1 MNHILKNIPTR
12 YFLSFKRLTL
22 LIFLTLISLSTYAQ
36 KPKIDDLTDN
46 QIKEF
51 LQKAKASGMNE
62 SQIEKAALMQ
72 GYSPAD
78 VAKMRD
84 RLNKLTN
91 ENEKKN
97 TNENEIGSR
106 KTNAIQAGKN
116 KVTRDNPSKNKKD
129 KDDETDKDS
138 EKDKDK
144 DKEEED
150 MPKDSLD
157 KEPLKPKVFGMAM
170 FEAGGLSFEPDLRIA
185 TPKNYQLGP
194 DDELNIDIFGNAL
207 DNYNVK
213 VSTEGTIRI
222 LNLSPIYVN
231 GLSIEAASERI
242 VGRLRQ
248 LYQGIN
254 VPGSGISAQ
263 ITLGNIRSIK
273 VAITGEVTKPGTY
286 TVSSLSTI
294 FNALYAAGGP
304 SENGSFRNIRVIR
317 DNKVVKIL
325 DLYDF
330 LLRADQKDNIR
341 LQDQDVIRIAEYETR
356 VEVSGEVKRPM
367 IFEVEKTENL
377 KDVLRFAGGF
387 TDRAYTFTIGLK
399 RNTSR
404 EQKLMNISQD
414 EVATFIPQRGDKYT
428 VGKILERFENRVT
441 IKGSVF
447 REGDFAIESGVTTV
461 RELIKKAEGLRED
474 AFMNRATI
482 SRQKEDNDLI
492 VIAFDLGKLIRG
504 EIADIT
510 LKRED
515 IITVRSLNSLREKR
529 IISIDGE
536 VNNPGKFVYVEGL
549 TIADVIV
556 LADGFTDG
564 ASNAKIE
571 LSRRVKDDTTGLDN
585 DQNVRIEEF
594 EIDKNLIINTEDARV
609 ILQPFDKIYVRKS
622 PRYENQKS
630 VYIEGE
636 INYPGAYTIK
646 DKSQRIT
653 DLIKLAGGLKN
664 GAFPKGA
671 TFNRDTTKI
680 AIDLSLI
687 ILNPSV
693 TENILLLDGDRIF
706 IPRELQTVK
715 LSGELLNPISV
726 AYRPNQSLKDYISQ
740 AGGFTDKA
748 AKNKVFVRYANGF
761 SDQSKTFLFFKTSP
775 KVEQGSE
782 IIVPAVQEDLSKKLS
797 TGEKVAIL
805 GAVSSISLIVINIL
819 NALNK

>member
-1 MNHILKNIPTR
+1 MIRYLKSIPTR
-12 YFLSFKRLTL
+12 YSLSLPRLTL
-22 LIFLTLISLSTYAQ
+22 LIFLSLISLSSFAQ
-36 KPKIDDLTDN
+36 KPKIDDLTDD

-51 LQKAKASGMNE
+51 MQKAQASGMNE

-84 RLNKLTN
+84 RLSKLASDN
-91 ENEKKN
+91 AKKN
-97 TNENEIGSR
+97 TNESENGSR
-106 KTNAIQAGKN
+106 QTTAVQAGDN
-116 KVTRDNPSKNKKD
+116 KVGNKKGKIENNKIENN
-129 KDDETDKDS
+129 KDVIISEDS
-138 EKDKDK
+138 VEIDI
-144 DKEEED
+144 
-150 MPKDSLD
+150 
-157 KEPLKPKVFGMAM
+157 LKPKVFGMSM
-170 FEAGGLSFEPDLRIA
+170 FAAGGLSFEPDLRIA

-207 DNYNVK
+207 DNYKVK
-213 VSTEGTIRI
+213 VNTEGTIRI

-254 VPGSGISAQ
+254 MPGSGVSAQ

-273 VAITGEVTKPGTY
+273 VTITGEVTKPGTY
-286 TVSSLSTI
+286 TVSSLASV

-367 IFEVEKTENL
+367 IFEVEKSENL
-377 KDVLRFAGGF
+377 KDLLRFAGGF
-387 TDRAYTFTIGLK
+387 TDKAYTYTIGLK
-399 RNTSR
+399 RNTAR
-404 EQKLMNISQD
+404 ELRLINISQD
-414 EVATFIPQRGDKYT
+414 EVATFMPQRGDKYT

-447 REGDFAIESGVTTV
+447 RDGDFAIEQGMTTV
-461 RELIKKAEGLRED
+461 KELIKRAEGLKED

-482 SRQKEDNDLI
+482 SRQKEDNDI
-492 VIAFDLGKLIRG
+492 TVIAFDLGKLMRG
-504 EIADIT
+504 EIADIA

-515 IITVRSLNSLREKR
+515 VIMIRNIKSLREKR
-529 IISIDGE
+529 IISIEGE
-536 VNNPGKFVYVEGL
+536 VNKAGKFDFVEGL
-549 TIADVIV
+549 TVADIIV
-556 LADGFTDG
+556 LANGFTDG

-571 LSRRVKDDTTGLDN
+571 LSRRVKYDTLGLDN
-585 DQNVRIEEF
+585 EQNVRIESF
-594 EIDKNLIINTEDARV
+594 EIDKDLKIRTEDAKV
-609 ILQPFDKIYVRKS
+609 VLQPFDKIYVHKS

-636 INYPGAYTIK
+636 VKYPGTYTIK
-646 DKSQRIT
+646 DKNQRIT
-653 DLIKLAGGLKN
+653 DLIELVGGLKD

-671 TFNRDTTKI
+671 TFSRDSTKI
-680 AIDLSLI
+680 ALDLSI
-687 ILNPSV
+687 ILKVPTV

-706 IPRELQTVK
+706 VPRELQTVK

-726 AYRPNQSLKDYISQ
+726 AYRPNQGLRAYIAQ
-740 AGGFTDKA
+740 AGGLTEKA
-748 AKNKVFVRYANGF
+748 SKRRIFVRYANGF
-761 SDQSKTFLFFKTSP
+761 SDQTRTFLFFTTYP

-782 IIVPAVQEDLSKKLS
+782 IIVPALREDNANKLS
-797 TGEKVAIL
+797 TGERIAIV
-805 GAVSSISLIVINIL
+805 GAVSSLSLVIINIL
-819 NALNK
+819 NALKNK

>member
-1 MNHILKNIPTR
+1 MTRFLKSIPTK
-12 YFLSFKRLTL
+12 YFLSFSRLTL
-22 LIFLTLISLSTYAQ
+22 LIFLSLISLSSFAQ
-36 KPKIDDLTDN
+36 KPKVDDLTDE

-51 LQKAKASGMNE
+51 LQKAQASGMNE

-91 ENEKKN
+91 DKANKN
-97 TNENEIGSR
+97 TNETENGSR
-106 KTNAIQAGKN
+106 RTTPVQAGNTKKKDEVDKDEN
-116 KVTRDNPSKNKKD
+116 YKD
-129 KDDETDKDS
+129 KDGMIKDS
-138 EKDKDK
+138 VA
-144 DKEEED
+144 ED
-150 MPKDSLD
+150 VK
-157 KEPLKPKVFGMAM
+157 KPKVFGMSM
-170 FEAGGLSFEPDLRIA
+170 FAAGGLSFEPDLRIA

-207 DNYNVK
+207 DNYKVK

-254 VPGSGISAQ
+254 VPGSGVSAQ

-273 VAITGEVTKPGTY
+273 VTITGEVTKPGTY

-317 DNKVVKIL
+317 DNRVVKIL

-356 VEVSGEVKRPM
+356 VEVAGEVKRPM
-367 IFEVEKTENL
+367 IFEVEKTETL

-387 TDRAYTFTIGLK
+387 TDRAYTYTIGLK
-399 RNTSR
+399 RNTAR
-404 EQKLMNISQD
+404 EQKLINISQD
-414 EVATFIPQRGDKYT
+414 EVGTFMPQRGDRYK
-428 VGKILERFENRVT
+428 VGKILERFENRVS

-447 REGDFAIESGVTTV
+447 REGDFAIESGVNTV
-461 RELIKKAEGLRED
+461 KELIKKAEGLKED

-482 SRQKEDNDLI
+482 SRQKEDNDVT
-492 VIAFDLGKLIRG
+492 VIAFDLGKLMRG
-504 EIADIT
+504 EIADIP

-515 IITVRSLNSLREKR
+515 VITIRNIKSLREKR
-529 IISIDGE
+529 VITIDGE
-536 VNNPGKFVYVEGL
+536 VNKFGKFDYVEGL
-549 TIADVIV
+549 TIADVVV
-556 LADGFTDG
+556 LANGFTDG

-571 LSRRVKDDTTGLDN
+571 LSRRVKDDTTGLETN
-585 DQNVRIEEF
+585 QNVRIETF
-594 EIDKNLIINTEDARV
+594 DIDKDLKIKTEDARV
-609 ILQPFDKIYVRKS
+609 TLQPFDRIYVRKS
-622 PRYENQKS
+622 PRYEEQKS

-636 INYPGAYTIK
+636 VRYPGAYTIK
-646 DKSQRIT
+646 DKTQKIT
-653 DLIKLAGGLKN
+653 DLIAQAGGLKE

-671 TFNRDTTKI
+671 TFERDSTKI
-680 AIDLSLI
+680 AIDLSI
-687 ILNPSV
+687 ILQVPAV
-693 TENILLLDGDRIF
+693 TENILLLDGDRLF

-715 LSGELLNPISV
+715 LSGEVLNPISV
-726 AYRPNQSLKDYISQ
+726 AYRPNQGLKDYIAQ
-740 AGGFTDKA
+740 AGGLTEKA
-748 AKNKVFVRYANGF
+748 AKKRIFVRYANGF
-761 SDQSKTFLFFKTSP
+761 SDQIRAFLFFRSYP

-782 IIVPAVQEDLSKKLS
+782 IIVPAVRDDLSSKLS
-797 TGEKVAIL
+797 TGERIAIL
-805 GAVSSISLIVINIL
+805 GGLSSLSLVIISIV
-819 NALNK
+819 NALK

>member
-1 MNHILKNIPTR
+1 MTRFLKSIPTK
-12 YFLSFKRLTL
+12 YFHSFSRLTL
-22 LIFLTLISLSTYAQ
+22 LILLSLISLSTFAQ
-36 KPKIDDLTDN
+36 KPKIDDLTDD

-51 LQKAKASGMNE
+51 LQKAQASGMNE

-84 RLNKLTN
+84 RLNKVMSNDAKKTDN
-91 ENEKKN
+91 EG
-97 TNENEIGSR
+97 ENGSR
-106 KTNAIQAGKN
+106 RTTPIQAGN
-116 KVTRDNPSKNKKD
+116 KIGNNKTNNNKAINSEDNSKM
-129 KDDETDKDS
+129 TKDS
-138 EKDKDK
+138 VVSEV
-144 DKEEED
+144 
-150 MPKDSLD
+150 
-157 KEPLKPKVFGMAM
+157 LKPKVFGMSM
-170 FEAGGLSFEPDLRIA
+170 FAAGGLSFEPDLRIA

-207 DNYNVK
+207 DNYKVK

-254 VPGSGISAQ
+254 MPGSGVSAQ

-273 VAITGEVTKPGTY
+273 VTITGEVTKPGTY

-317 DNKVVKIL
+317 DGRVAKIL

-330 LLRADQKDNIR
+330 LLRADQKDNVR

-367 IFEVEKTENL
+367 IFEVEKTETL

-387 TDRAYTFTIGLK
+387 TDRAYTYTIGLK
-399 RNTSR
+399 RNTAR
-404 EQKLMNISQD
+404 EQKLINISQD
-414 EVATFIPQRGDKYT
+414 EVGTFTPQRGDRYN

-447 REGDFAIESGVTTV
+447 RDGDFAIESGVGTV
-461 RELIKKAEGLRED
+461 KELIKKAEGLKED

-482 SRQKEDNDLI
+482 SRQKEDNDLV
-492 VIAFDLGKLIRG
+492 VIAFDLGKLMRG
-504 EIADIT
+504 EIADIP

-515 IITVRSLNSLREKR
+515 IITIRNIKSLREKR
-529 IISIDGE
+529 IITIDGE
-536 VNNPGKFVYVEGL
+536 VNKIGKFDFVEGL
-549 TIADVIV
+549 TIADVVV
-556 LADGFTDG
+556 LANGFTDA

-571 LSRRVKDDTTGLDN
+571 LSRRIKEDTTDLGT
-585 DQNVRIEEF
+585 DQNVRIEAF
-594 EIDKNLIINTEDARV
+594 EIDKDLKIRTEDARV
-609 ILQPFDKIYVRKS
+609 FLRPFDKIYVRKS
-622 PRYENQKS
+622 PRYEEQKS
-630 VYIEGE
+630 VFIEGE
-636 INYPGAYTIK
+636 VKYPGSYTIK

-653 DLIKLAGGLKN
+653 DLINLAGGLKD

-671 TFNRDTTKI
+671 TFSRDSTKI
-680 AIDLSLI
+680 AIDLSV
-687 ILNPSV
+687 ILQVPAV
-693 TENILLLDGDRIF
+693 TENILLLDGDRLF
-706 IPRELQTVK
+706 VPRELQTVK

-726 AYRPNQSLKDYISQ
+726 AYRPNQSVKDYISQ
-740 AGGFTDKA
+740 AGGFTEKA
-748 AKNKVFVRYANGF
+748 LKRSVYVKYANGF
-761 SDQSKTFLFFKTSP
+761 SDKTKTFLFFTSYP

-782 IIVPAVQEDLSKKLS
+782 IIVPAERDDLSSKLS
-797 TGEKVAIL
+797 TGERIAIL
-805 GAVSSISLIVINIL
+805 GGLSSLSLVIISIV
-819 NALNK
+819 NALKK

>member
-1 MNHILKNIPTR
+1 MTRILKSIPTR
-12 YFLSFKRLTL
+12 YFLSFSRLTL
-22 LIFLTLISLSTYAQ
+22 LIFLSLVSLSTFAQ
-36 KPKIDDLTDN
+36 KPKIDDLTDD

-51 LQKAKASGMNE
+51 LQKAQASGMNE

-84 RLNKLTN
+84 RLNKITN
-91 ENEKKN
+91 DKSNKNINEAEN
-97 TNENEIGSR
+97 GSR
-106 KTNAIQAGKN
+106 RTTPIQAG
-116 KVTRDNPSKNKKD
+116 NPKK
-129 KDDETDKDS
+129 KEETDKDGIS
-138 EKDKDK
+138 
-144 DKEEED
+144 
-150 MPKDSLD
+150 KDSVVID
-157 KEPLKPKVFGMAM
+157 IVKPKVFGMSM
-170 FEAGGLSFEPDLRIA
+170 FAAGGLSFEPDLRIA

-207 DNYNVK
+207 DNYKVK

-254 VPGSGISAQ
+254 VPGSGVSAQ

-273 VAITGEVTKPGTY
+273 VTITGEVTKPGTY

-356 VEVSGEVKRPM
+356 VEVTGEVKRPM
-367 IFEVEKTENL
+367 IFEVEKTETL

-387 TDRAYTFTIGLK
+387 TDRAYTYTIGLK
-399 RNTSR
+399 RNTAR
-404 EQKLMNISQD
+404 ELKLINISQE
-414 EVATFIPQRGDKYT
+414 EVGTFIPQRGDKYT
-428 VGKILERFENRVT
+428 VGKILERFENRVS

-447 REGDFAIESGVTTV
+447 REGDFAIESGVNTV
-461 RELIKKAEGLRED
+461 KELIKKAEGIKED

-482 SRQKEDNDLI
+482 SRQKEDNDVTI
-492 VIAFDLGKLIRG
+492 IAFDLGKLMRG
-504 EIADIT
+504 EIADIP

-515 IITVRSLNSLREKR
+515 VITIRSIKSLRQKR
-529 IISIDGE
+529 VISIDGE
-536 VNNPGKFVYVEGL
+536 VNKAGKFDFVEGL
-549 TIADVIV
+549 TIADIIV
-556 LADGFTDG
+556 LANGFTDA

-571 LSRRVKDDTTGLDN
+571 LSRRVKDDTTGLDTN
-585 DQNVRIEEF
+585 QNVRIESF
-594 EIDKNLIINTEDARV
+594 EVDKDLKIRTEDARV
-609 ILQPFDKIYVRKS
+609 TLQPFDRIYVRKS

-636 INYPGAYTIK
+636 VKYPGAYTIK

-653 DLIKLAGGLKN
+653 DLINLAGGLKE

-671 TFNRDTTKI
+671 TFNRDSTKI
-680 AIDLSLI
+680 AIDLSIVLQV
-687 ILNPSV
+687 PAV
-693 TENILLLDGDRIF
+693 TENILLLDGDRLF
-706 IPRELQTVK
+706 VPRELQTVK
-715 LSGELLNPISV
+715 LSGEVLNPISV
-726 AYRPNQSLKDYISQ
+726 AYRPNQGLKDYIAQ
-740 AGGFTDKA
+740 AGGLTEKA
-748 AKNKVFVRYANGF
+748 AKRRIFVRYANGF
-761 SDQSKTFLFFKTSP
+761 SDQTRTFLFFKSYP

-782 IIVPAVQEDLSKKLS
+782 IIVPAIRDDNANKLS
-797 TGEKVAIL
+797 TGERIAIV
-805 GAVSSISLIVINIL
+805 GAVSSLSLVIINIL

>member
-1 MNHILKNIPTR
+1 MTRFLKSIPTK
-12 YFLSFKRLTL
+12 YFLSFSRLTL
-22 LIFLTLISLSTYAQ
+22 LIFLSLISLSSFAQ
-36 KPKIDDLTDN
+36 KPKVDDLTDE

-51 LQKAKASGMNE
+51 LQKAQASGMNE

-91 ENEKKN
+91 DKANKN
-97 TNENEIGSR
+97 TNETENGSR
-106 KTNAIQAGKN
+106 RTTPVQAGNTKKKDEVDKDEN
-116 KVTRDNPSKNKKD
+116 YKD
-129 KDDETDKDS
+129 KDGMIKDS
-138 EKDKDK
+138 VA
-144 DKEEED
+144 ED
-150 MPKDSLD
+150 VK
-157 KEPLKPKVFGMAM
+157 KPKVFGMSM
-170 FEAGGLSFEPDLRIA
+170 FAAGGLSFEPDLRIA

-207 DNYNVK
+207 DNYKVK

-254 VPGSGISAQ
+254 VPGSGVSAQ

-273 VAITGEVTKPGTY
+273 VTITGEVTKPGTY

-317 DNKVVKIL
+317 DNRVVKIL

-356 VEVSGEVKRPM
+356 VEVAGEVKRPM
-367 IFEVEKTENL
+367 IFEVEKTETL

-387 TDRAYTFTIGLK
+387 TDRAYTYTIGLK
-399 RNTSR
+399 RNTAR
-404 EQKLMNISQD
+404 EQKLINISQD
-414 EVATFIPQRGDKYT
+414 EVGTFMPQRGDRYK
-428 VGKILERFENRVT
+428 VGKILERFENRVS

-447 REGDFAIESGVTTV
+447 REGDFAIESGVNTV
-461 RELIKKAEGLRED
+461 KELIKKAEGLKED
-474 AFMNRATI
+474 AFMNRAII
-482 SRQKEDNDLI
+482 SRQKEDNDVT
-492 VIAFDLGKLIRG
+492 VIAFDLGKLMRG
-504 EIADIT
+504 EIADIP

-515 IITVRSLNSLREKR
+515 VITIRNIKSLREKR
-529 IISIDGE
+529 VITIDGE
-536 VNNPGKFVYVEGL
+536 VNKFGKFDYVEGL
-549 TIADVIV
+549 TIADVVV
-556 LADGFTDG
+556 LANGFTDG

-571 LSRRVKDDTTGLDN
+571 LSRRVKDDTTGLETN
-585 DQNVRIEEF
+585 QNVRIETF
-594 EIDKNLIINTEDARV
+594 DIDKDLKIKTEDARV
-609 ILQPFDKIYVRKS
+609 TLQPFDRIYVRKS
-622 PRYENQKS
+622 PRYEEQKS

-636 INYPGAYTIK
+636 VRYPGAYTIK
-646 DKSQRIT
+646 DKTQKIT
-653 DLIKLAGGLKN
+653 DLIAQAGGLKE

-671 TFNRDTTKI
+671 TFERDSTKI
-680 AIDLSLI
+680 AIDLSI
-687 ILNPSV
+687 ILQVPAV
-693 TENILLLDGDRIF
+693 TENILLLDGDRLF

-715 LSGELLNPISV
+715 LSGEVLNPISV
-726 AYRPNQSLKDYISQ
+726 AYRPNQGLKDYIAQ
-740 AGGFTDKA
+740 AGGLTEKA
-748 AKNKVFVRYANGF
+748 AKKRIFVRYANGF
-761 SDQSKTFLFFKTSP
+761 SDQIRAFLFFRSYP

-782 IIVPAVQEDLSKKLS
+782 IIVPAVRDDLSSKLS
-797 TGEKVAIL
+797 TGERIAIL
-805 GAVSSISLIVINIL
+805 GGLSSLSLVIISIV
-819 NALNK
+819 NALK

>member
-1 MNHILKNIPTR
+1 MTRFLKSIPTK
-12 YFLSFKRLTL
+12 YFLSFSRLTL
-22 LIFLTLISLSTYAQ
+22 LIFLSLISLSTFAQ
-36 KPKIDDLTDN
+36 KPKIDDLTDD

-51 LQKAKASGMNE
+51 LQKAQASGMNE

-78 VAKMRD
+78 VAKMRE
-84 RLNKLTN
+84 RLNKVMNNDAKKIDN
-91 ENEKKN
+91 ES
-97 TNENEIGSR
+97 ENGSR
-106 KTNAIQAGKN
+106 RTTPIQAGN
-116 KVTRDNPSKNKKD
+116 KIGNSKSKTNGSNSKEVKPDDNS
-129 KDDETDKDS
+129 EMSKDS
-138 EKDKDK
+138 VVAEV
-144 DKEEED
+144 
-150 MPKDSLD
+150 
-157 KEPLKPKVFGMAM
+157 LKPKVFGMSM
-170 FEAGGLSFEPDLRIA
+170 FAAGGLSFEPDLRIA

-207 DNYNVK
+207 DNYKVK

-254 VPGSGISAQ
+254 MPGSGVSAQ

-273 VAITGEVTKPGTY
+273 VTITGEVTKPGTY

-317 DNKVVKIL
+317 DNRVVKIL

-330 LLRADQKDNIR
+330 LLRADQKDNVR

-367 IFEVEKTENL
+367 IFEVEKTETL

-387 TDRAYTFTIGLK
+387 TDRAYTYTIGLK
-399 RNTSR
+399 RNTAR
-404 EQKLMNISQD
+404 EQKLINISQD
-414 EVATFIPQRGDKYT
+414 EVGTFLPQRGDKYN

-447 REGDFAIESGVTTV
+447 RDGDFAIESGVGTV
-461 RELIKKAEGLRED
+461 KELIKKAEGLKED

-482 SRQKEDNDLI
+482 NRQKEDNDVT
-492 VIAFDLGKLIRG
+492 VIAFDLGKLMRG
-504 EIADIT
+504 EIADIP

-515 IITVRSLNSLREKR
+515 VITIRNIKSLREKR
-529 IISIDGE
+529 IITIEGE
-536 VNNPGKFVYVEGL
+536 VNKIGKFDYVEGL

-556 LADGFTDG
+556 LANGFTDA
-564 ASNAKIE
+564 ASNSKIE
-571 LSRRVKDDTTGLDN
+571 LSRRVKEDTTGLGS
-585 DQNVRIEEF
+585 DQNVRIEAF
-594 EIDKNLIINTEDARV
+594 EIDNDLKIRTEDARV
-609 ILQPFDKIYVRKS
+609 FLRPFDKIYVRKS
-622 PRYENQKS
+622 PRYEEQKS
-630 VYIEGE
+630 VFIEGE
-636 INYPGAYTIK
+636 VKYPGAYTIK

-653 DLIKLAGGLKN
+653 DLINLAGGLKD

-671 TFNRDTTKI
+671 TFSRDTTKI
-680 AIDLSLI
+680 AIDLSV
-687 ILNPSV
+687 ILQVPAV
-693 TENILLLDGDRIF
+693 TENILLLDGDRLF
-706 IPRELQTVK
+706 VPRELQTVK

-726 AYRPNQSLKDYISQ
+726 AYRPNQSVKDYIAQ
-740 AGGFTDKA
+740 AGGFTEKA
-748 AKNKVFVRYANGF
+748 LKRRVYVRYANGF
-761 SDQSKTFLFFKTSP
+761 SDKTKTFLFFTSYP

-782 IIVPAVQEDLSKKLS
+782 IIVPAERNDLSSKLS
-797 TGEKVAIL
+797 TGERIAIL
-805 GAVSSISLIVINIL
+805 GGLSSLSLVIISIV
-819 NALNK
+819 NALKKP

>member
-1 MNHILKNIPTR
+1 MIRYLKIIPTR
-12 YFLSFKRLTL
+12 YFLSLPRLTL
-22 LIFLTLISLSTYAQ
+22 LILLSLISLTSFAQ
-36 KPKIDDLTDN
+36 KPKIDDLTDD

-51 LQKAKASGMNE
+51 MQKAQASGMNE

-84 RLNKLTN
+84 RLSKLASDN
-91 ENEKKN
+91 AKKN
-97 TNENEIGSR
+97 TNESENGSR
-106 KTNAIQAGKN
+106 QTTAVQAGNGKSENKSNNVKIGNNSKVKN
-116 KVTRDNPSKNKKD
+116 NK
-129 KDDETDKDS
+129 EVLISEDS
-138 EKDKDK
+138 VEIDIV
-144 DKEEED
+144 
-150 MPKDSLD
+150 
-157 KEPLKPKVFGMAM
+157 KPQVFGMSM
-170 FEAGGLSFEPDLRIA
+170 FAAGGLSFEPDLRIA

-207 DNYNVK
+207 DNYKVK
-213 VSTEGTIRI
+213 VNTEGTIRI

-254 VPGSGISAQ
+254 MPGSGVSAQ

-273 VAITGEVTKPGTY
+273 VTITGEVTKPGSY
-286 TVSSLSTI
+286 TISSLATV

-317 DNKVVKIL
+317 DNKIVKIL

-377 KDVLRFAGGF
+377 KDLLRFAGGF
-387 TDRAYTFTIGLK
+387 TDKAYTYTIGLK
-399 RNTSR
+399 RNTAR
-404 EQKLMNISQD
+404 ELRLINISQD
-414 EVATFIPQRGDKYT
+414 EVATFMPQRGDKYT

-447 REGDFAIESGVTTV
+447 REGDFAIENGMSTV
-461 RELIKKAEGLRED
+461 KELIKKAEGLKED
-474 AFMNRATI
+474 AFTNRATI
-482 SRQKEDNDLI
+482 SRQKEDNDVM
-492 VIAFDLGKLIRG
+492 VIAFDLGKLMRG
-504 EIADIT
+504 EIADIP

-515 IITVRSLNSLREKR
+515 VIMIRNIKSLREKR
-529 IISIDGE
+529 VISIEGE
-536 VNNPGKFVYVEGL
+536 VNKAGKFDFVEGL

-556 LADGFTDG
+556 LANGFTDG

-571 LSRRVKDDTTGLDN
+571 LSRRVKDDTLGLGHE
-585 DQNVRIEEF
+585 QNVRIESF
-594 EIDKNLIINTEDARV
+594 EIDKNLKIRTEDARV
-609 ILQPFDKIYVRKS
+609 VLQPFDKIYVHKS

-630 VYIEGE
+630 VYIGGE
-636 INYPGAYTIK
+636 VRYPGAYTIK
-646 DKSQRIT
+646 DRTQRIT
-653 DLIKLAGGLKN
+653 DLVELAGGLKD

-671 TFNRDTTKI
+671 TFSRDSTKI
-680 AIDLSLI
+680 ALDLST
-687 ILNPSV
+687 ILKVPSV
-693 TENILLLDGDRIF
+693 TENILLLDGDHLF
-706 IPRELQTVK
+706 VPRELQTVK
-715 LSGELLNPISV
+715 LSGELLNPTSV
-726 AYRPNQSLKDYISQ
+726 AYRPNQGLRAYIAQ
-740 AGGFTDKA
+740 AGGLTDKA
-748 AKNKVFVRYANGF
+748 SKRRIFVRYANGF
-761 SDQSKTFLFFKTSP
+761 SDQTRKFWFFTFYP

-782 IIVPAVQEDLSKKLS
+782 IIVPAIREDNANKLS
-797 TGEKVAIL
+797 TGERIAIV
-805 GAVSSISLIVINIL
+805 GAVSSLSLVIINIL
-819 NALNK
+819 NALKNK

>member
-1 MNHILKNIPTR
+1 MTRILKSIPTR
-12 YFLSFKRLTL
+12 YFLSFSRLTL
-22 LIFLTLISLSTYAQ
+22 FILLSLISLSTFAQ
-36 KPKIDDLTDN
+36 KPKIDDLTDD

-51 LQKAKASGMNE
+51 LQKAQASGMNE
-62 SQIEKAALMQ
+62 AQIEKAAIMQ

-91 ENEKKN
+91 DNAKKN
-97 TNENEIGSR
+97 TNDSENGSR
-106 KTNAIQAGKN
+106 KTTPVQAGNDKVGKN
-116 KVTRDNPSKNKKD
+116 NKEDNKD
-129 KDDETDKDS
+129 V
-138 EKDKDK
+138 
-144 DKEEED
+144 
-150 MPKDSLD
+150 MPKDSVAED
-157 KEPLKPKVFGMAM
+157 IKKPKVFGMSM
-170 FEAGGLSFEPDLRIA
+170 FAAGGLSFEPDLRIA

-207 DNYNVK
+207 DNYKVK

-254 VPGSGISAQ
+254 MPGSGVSAQ

-273 VAITGEVTKPGTY
+273 VTITGEVTKPGTY
-286 TVSSLSTI
+286 TVSSLSTV

-304 SENGSFRNIRVIR
+304 SESGSFRNIRVIR
-317 DNKVVKIL
+317 DNRVVKIL

-330 LLRADQKDNIR
+330 LLRADQKDNVR

-387 TDRAYTFTIGLK
+387 TDRAYTYTIGLK
-399 RNTSR
+399 RNTAR
-404 EQKLMNISQD
+404 ELKLINISQD
-414 EVATFIPQRGDKYT
+414 EVATFTPQRGDKYT

-441 IKGSVF
+441 IKGSIF
-447 REGDFAIESGVTTV
+447 RDGDFAIEQGMSTV
-461 RELIKKAEGLRED
+461 KELIKKAEGLKED

-482 SRQKEDNDLI
+482 SRQKEDNDVT
-492 VIAFDLGKLIRG
+492 VIAFDLGKLMRG
-504 EIADIT
+504 EIADIP

-515 IITVRSLNSLREKR
+515 VITIRSIKSLREKR
-529 IISIDGE
+529 IITIEGE
-536 VNNPGKFVYVEGL
+536 VNKVGKFDYVEGL
-549 TIADVIV
+549 TIADVVV
-556 LADGFTDG
+556 LANGFTGG

-571 LSRRVKDDTTGLDN
+571 LSRRVKDDTTGLTPE
-585 DQNVRIEEF
+585 QNVRIETF
-594 EIDKNLIINTEDARV
+594 EIDKDLKIRTEDARV
-609 ILQPFDKIYVRKS
+609 TLQPFDKIYVRRS

-636 INYPGAYTIK
+636 VKYPGAYTIK
-646 DKSQRIT
+646 DKSQKIT
-653 DLIKLAGGLKN
+653 DLIEMAGGLKE

-671 TFNRDTTKI
+671 TFSRDSTNI
-680 AIDLSLI
+680 AIDLSI
-687 ILNPSV
+687 ILQVSAV
-693 TENILLLDGDRIF
+693 TENILLLDGDRLF
-706 IPRELQTVK
+706 VPRELQTVK

-726 AYRPNQSLKDYISQ
+726 AYRPNQKLKDYIAQ
-740 AGGFTDKA
+740 AGGLTEKA
-748 AKNKVFVRYANGF
+748 AKRRVFVRYANGF
-761 SDQSKTFLFFKTSP
+761 SDQTRTFLFFKTYP

-782 IIVPAVQEDLSKKLS
+782 IIVPAMREDLSSKLS
-797 TGEKVAIL
+797 TGEKVAVL
-805 GAVSSISLIVINIL
+805 GALSSLSLVIISIV
-819 NALNK
+819 NAIK

>member
-1 MNHILKNIPTR
+1 MFKLTHFQISKFLIMIRFLKSTPTR
-12 YFLSFKRLTL
+12 YFLSISRLTILIL
-22 LIFLTLISLSTYAQ
+22 LSFISLSTFAQ
-36 KPKIDDLTDN
+36 KPKIDDLTDD

-51 LQKAKASGMNE
+51 LQKAQASGMNE

-84 RLNKLTN
+84 RLNKITN
-91 ENEKKN
+91 DKSNKSVNEAEN
-97 TNENEIGSR
+97 GSR
-106 KTNAIQAGKN
+106 RTTPVQAGNGK
-116 KVTRDNPSKNKKD
+116 KKD
-129 KDDETDKDS
+129 LSEKEVNYQDQNITSKDS
-138 EKDKDK
+138 VVAEV
-144 DKEEED
+144 
-150 MPKDSLD
+150 
-157 KEPLKPKVFGMAM
+157 LKPKVFGMSM
-170 FEAGGLSFEPDLRIA
+170 FAAGGLSFEPDLRIA

-207 DNYNVK
+207 DNYKVK

-231 GLSIEAASERI
+231 GLSIEAASDRI

-254 VPGSGISAQ
+254 MPGSGVSAQ

-273 VAITGEVTKPGTY
+273 VTITGEVTKPGTY

-317 DNKVVKIL
+317 DNRVVKIL

-356 VEVSGEVKRPM
+356 VEISGEVKRPM
-367 IFEVEKTENL
+367 IFEVEKTETL
-377 KDVLRFAGGF
+377 KDILRFAGGF
-387 TDRAYTFTIGLK
+387 TDKAYTYTIGLK
-399 RNTSR
+399 RNTAR
-404 EQKLMNISQD
+404 ELKLINISQD
-414 EVATFIPQRGDKYT
+414 EVGTFTPQRGDRYT
-428 VGKILERFENRVT
+428 IGKILERFENRVT

-447 REGDFAIESGVTTV
+447 RDGDFAIESGVGTV
-461 RELIKKAEGLRED
+461 KELIKKAEGLKED

-482 SRQKEDNDLI
+482 SRQKEDNDVV
-492 VIAFDLGKLIRG
+492 VIAFDLGKLMRG
-504 EIADIT
+504 EIADIP

-515 IITVRSLNSLREKR
+515 VITIRNIKSLREKR
-529 IISIDGE
+529 IITVEGE
-536 VNNPGKFVYVEGL
+536 VNKVGKFDYVEGL
-549 TIADVIV
+549 TIADLVV
-556 LADGFTDG
+556 LANGFTDA
-564 ASNAKIE
+564 ASNSKIE
-571 LSRRVKDDTTGLDN
+571 LSRRVKQDTTDLGS
-585 DQNVRIEEF
+585 DQNVRIEAF
-594 EIDKNLIINTEDARV
+594 EIDKDLKIRIEDARV
-609 ILQPFDKIYVRKS
+609 FLRPFDRIYVRKS

-636 INYPGAYTIK
+636 VRYPGAYTIK

-653 DLIKLAGGLKN
+653 DLINLAGGLKD

-671 TFNRDTTKI
+671 SFSRDSTKI
-680 AIDLSLI
+680 AIDLSI
-687 ILNPSV
+687 ILQVPAV
-693 TENILLLDGDRIF
+693 TENILLLDGDRLF

-715 LSGELLNPISV
+715 LSGELLNPTSV
-726 AYRPNQSLKDYISQ
+726 AYRPNQSVRDYVSQ
-740 AGGFTDKA
+740 AGGFTVKA
-748 AKNKVFVRYANGF
+748 LRRKVYVKYANGF
-761 SDQSKTFLFFKTSP
+761 SDKTKTFLFFTFYP

-782 IIVPAVQEDLSKKLS
+782 IIVPAERDDLSSKLS
-797 TGEKVAIL
+797 TAERIAIIGGL
-805 GAVSSISLIVINIL
+805 SSLSLVIISIV
-819 NALNK
+819 NALK

>member
-1 MNHILKNIPTR
+1 MTRFLKSIPTR
-12 YFLSFKRLTL
+12 YFLSLSRLTL
-22 LIFLTLISLSTYAQ
+22 LIFLSLISLSTFAQ
-36 KPKIDDLTDN
+36 KPKVDDLTDD

-51 LQKAKASGMNE
+51 LQKAQASGMNE
-62 SQIEKAALMQ
+62 AQIEKAALMQ

-84 RLNKLTN
+84 RLSKLTN
-91 ENEKKN
+91 SNAKKN
-97 TNENEIGSR
+97 TNESENGSR
-106 KTNAIQAGKN
+106 KTNAVQAGNGKLDKKYPDKN
-116 KVTRDNPSKNKKD
+116 KDDNEKDRDGMS
-129 KDDETDKDS
+129 KDS
-138 EKDKDK
+138 VD
-144 DKEEED
+144 EE
-150 MPKDSLD
+150 MA
-157 KEPLKPKVFGMAM
+157 KPKVFGMSM
-170 FEAGGLSFEPDLRIA
+170 FAAGGLSFEPDLRIA

-207 DNYNVK
+207 DNYKVK
-213 VSTEGTIRI
+213 VSTEGTVRI

-254 VPGSGISAQ
+254 VPGSGVSAQ

-273 VAITGEVTKPGTY
+273 VTITGEVTKPGTY

-387 TDRAYTFTIGLK
+387 TDRAYTYTIGLK
-399 RNTSR
+399 RNTAR

-414 EVATFIPQRGDKYT
+414 EVATFTPQRGDKYT
-428 VGKILERFENRVT
+428 IGKILERFENRVT

-447 REGDFAIESGVTTV
+447 REGDFAIESGVNTV
-461 RELIKKAEGLRED
+461 KELIKKAEGLKED

-482 SRQKEDNDLI
+482 SRQKEDNDVTI
-492 VIAFDLGKLIRG
+492 IAFDLGKLMRG
-504 EIADIT
+504 EIADIP

-515 IITVRSLNSLREKR
+515 IITIRNLKSLREKR
-529 IISIDGE
+529 IVMIEGE
-536 VNNPGKFVYVEGL
+536 VNKAGKFDYVEGL

-556 LADGFTDG
+556 LANGFTDG

-571 LSRRVKDDTTGLDN
+571 LSRRVKDDTTGLDKE
-585 DQNVRIEEF
+585 QNVRIDEF
-594 EIDKNLIINTEDARV
+594 MIDKNLKITPEDARV
-609 ILQPFDKIYVRKS
+609 TLQPFDRIYVYKS

-636 INYPGAYTIK
+636 VNYPGAYTIK
-646 DKSQRIT
+646 DKMQKVT

-664 GAFPKGA
+664 DAFPKGA
-671 TFNRDTTKI
+671 TFSRDSTKI
-680 AIDLSLI
+680 AIDLSV
-687 ILNPSV
+687 ILKVPEV
-693 TENILLLDGDRIF
+693 TENILLLDGDRLF
-706 IPRELQTVK
+706 VPRELQTVK

-726 AYRPNQSLKDYISQ
+726 AYRPNQSLRDYVAQ

-748 AKNKVFVRYANGF
+748 AKRKVFVRYANGF
-761 SDQSKTFLFFKTSP
+761 SDQTKTFLFFTSYP

-782 IIVPAVQEDLSKKLS
+782 IIVPAVREDLSSKLS
-797 TGEKVAIL
+797 TGEKIAIL
-805 GAVSSISLIVINIL
+805 GAVSSLSLIIINIL

>member
-1 MNHILKNIPTR
+1 MIRYLKSIPTR
-12 YFLSFKRLTL
+12 YSLSLPRLTILLFLS
-22 LIFLTLISLSTYAQ
+22 LISLSSFAQ
-36 KPKIDDLTDN
+36 KPKIDDLTDD

-51 LQKAKASGMNE
+51 MQKAQASGMNE

-84 RLNKLTN
+84 RLSKLASDN
-91 ENEKKN
+91 AKKN
-97 TNENEIGSR
+97 TNESENGSR
-106 KTNAIQAGKN
+106 QTTAVQAGDN
-116 KVTRDNPSKNKKD
+116 KVGNKKGKIENN
-129 KDDETDKDS
+129 KDVIISEDS
-138 EKDKDK
+138 VEIDI
-144 DKEEED
+144 
-150 MPKDSLD
+150 
-157 KEPLKPKVFGMAM
+157 LKPKVFGMSM
-170 FEAGGLSFEPDLRIA
+170 FAAGGLSFEPDLRIA

-207 DNYNVK
+207 DNYKVK
-213 VSTEGTIRI
+213 VNTEGTIRI

-254 VPGSGISAQ
+254 MPGSGVSAQ

-273 VAITGEVTKPGTY
+273 VTITGEVTKPGTY
-286 TVSSLSTI
+286 TVSSLASV

-377 KDVLRFAGGF
+377 KDILRFAGGF
-387 TDRAYTFTIGLK
+387 TDRAYTYTIGLK
-399 RNTSR
+399 RNTAR
-404 EQKLMNISQD
+404 ELRLINISQD
-414 EVATFIPQRGDKYT
+414 EVATFMPQRGDKYT

-447 REGDFAIESGVTTV
+447 RDGDFAIEQGMSTIK
-461 RELIKKAEGLRED
+461 ELIKKAEGLKED

-482 SRQKEDNDLI
+482 SRQKEDNDI
-492 VIAFDLGKLIRG
+492 TVIAFDLGKLMRG
-504 EIADIT
+504 EIADIP

-515 IITVRSLNSLREKR
+515 VIMIRNIKSLREKR
-529 IISIDGE
+529 IINIEGE
-536 VNNPGKFVYVEGL
+536 VNKAGKFDFVEGL

-556 LADGFTDG
+556 LANGFTDG

-571 LSRRVKDDTTGLDN
+571 LSRRVKDDTLGLSSE
-585 DQNVRIEEF
+585 QNVRIESF
-594 EIDKNLIINTEDARV
+594 EIDKNLKIRTEDAKV
-609 ILQPFDKIYVRKS
+609 VLQPFDKIYVHKS

-636 INYPGAYTIK
+636 VKYPGTYTIK
-646 DKSQRIT
+646 DRTQRIT
-653 DLIKLAGGLKN
+653 DLVELAGGLKD

-671 TFNRDTTKI
+671 TFSRDSTKI
-680 AIDLSLI
+680 ALDLSI
-687 ILNPSV
+687 ILKIPTV
-693 TENILLLDGDRIF
+693 TENILLLDGDRLF

-715 LSGELLNPISV
+715 LSGELLNPTSV
-726 AYRPNQSLKDYISQ
+726 AYRPNQNLKNYIAQ
-740 AGGFTDKA
+740 AGGLTDKA
-748 AKNKVFVRYANGF
+748 SKRRIFVRYANGF
-761 SDQSKTFLFFKTSP
+761 SDQTRTFLFFTTYP

-782 IIVPAVQEDLSKKLS
+782 IVVPAIREDSSNKLS
-797 TGEKVAIL
+797 TGERIAIL
-805 GAVSSISLIVINIL
+805 GAVSSLSLIIINIL
-819 NALNK
+819 NAINK

>member
-1 MNHILKNIPTR
+1 MIRYLKSIPTR
-12 YFLSFKRLTL
+12 YSLSLPRLTL
-22 LIFLTLISLSTYAQ
+22 LIFLSLISLSSFAQ
-36 KPKIDDLTDN
+36 KPKIDDLTDD

-51 LQKAKASGMNE
+51 MQKAQASGMNE

-84 RLNKLTN
+84 RLSKLASDN
-91 ENEKKN
+91 AKKN
-97 TNENEIGSR
+97 TNESENGSR
-106 KTNAIQAGKN
+106 QTTAVQAGDN
-116 KVTRDNPSKNKKD
+116 KVGNKKGKIENNKIENN
-129 KDDETDKDS
+129 KDVIISEDS
-138 EKDKDK
+138 VEIDI
-144 DKEEED
+144 
-150 MPKDSLD
+150 
-157 KEPLKPKVFGMAM
+157 LKPKVFGMSM
-170 FEAGGLSFEPDLRIA
+170 FAAGGLSFEPDLRIA

-207 DNYNVK
+207 DNYKVK
-213 VSTEGTIRI
+213 VNTEGTIRI

-254 VPGSGISAQ
+254 MPGSGVSAQ

-273 VAITGEVTKPGTY
+273 VTITGEVTKPGTY
-286 TVSSLSTI
+286 TVSSLASV

-367 IFEVEKTENL
+367 IFEVEKSENL
-377 KDVLRFAGGF
+377 KDLLRFAGGF
-387 TDRAYTFTIGLK
+387 TDKAYTYTIGLK
-399 RNTSR
+399 RNTAR
-404 EQKLMNISQD
+404 ELKLINISQD
-414 EVATFIPQRGDKYT
+414 EVATFMPQRGDKYT
-428 VGKILERFENRVT
+428 IGKILERFENRVT

-447 REGDFAIESGVTTV
+447 RDGDFAIEQGMTTV
-461 RELIKKAEGLRED
+461 KELIKRAEGLKED

-482 SRQKEDNDLI
+482 SRQKEDNDI
-492 VIAFDLGKLIRG
+492 TVIAFDLGKLMRG
-504 EIADIT
+504 EIADIA

-515 IITVRSLNSLREKR
+515 VIMIRNIKSLREKR
-529 IISIDGE
+529 IISIEGE
-536 VNNPGKFVYVEGL
+536 VNKAGKFDFVEGL
-549 TIADVIV
+549 TVADIIV
-556 LADGFTDG
+556 LANGFTDG

-571 LSRRVKDDTTGLDN
+571 LSRRVKYDTLGLDN
-585 DQNVRIEEF
+585 EQNVRIESF
-594 EIDKNLIINTEDARV
+594 EIDKDLKIRTEDAKV
-609 ILQPFDKIYVRKS
+609 VLQPFDKIYVHKS

-636 INYPGAYTIK
+636 VKYPGTYTIK
-646 DKSQRIT
+646 DKNQRIT
-653 DLIKLAGGLKN
+653 DLIELVGGLKD

-671 TFNRDTTKI
+671 TFSRDSTKI
-680 AIDLSLI
+680 ALDLSI
-687 ILNPSV
+687 ILKVPTV

-706 IPRELQTVK
+706 VPRELQTVK

-726 AYRPNQSLKDYISQ
+726 AYRPNQGLRAYIAQ
-740 AGGFTDKA
+740 AGGLTEKA
-748 AKNKVFVRYANGF
+748 SKRRIFVRYANGF
-761 SDQSKTFLFFKTSP
+761 SDQTRTFLFFTTYP

-782 IIVPAVQEDLSKKLS
+782 IIVPALREDNANKLS
-797 TGEKVAIL
+797 TGERIAIV
-805 GAVSSISLIVINIL
+805 GAVSSLSLVIINIL
-819 NALNK
+819 NALKNK

>member
-1 MNHILKNIPTR
+1 MIRYLKSIPTR
-12 YFLSFKRLTL
+12 YSLSLPRLTL
-22 LIFLTLISLSTYAQ
+22 LIFLSLISLSLFAQ
-36 KPKIDDLTDN
+36 KPKIDDLTDE

-51 LQKAKASGMNE
+51 MQKAQASGMNE

-84 RLNKLTN
+84 RLTKLTN
-91 ENEKKN
+91 DNAKKT
-97 TNENEIGSR
+97 TNESENGSR
-106 KTNAIQAGKN
+106 QTTAVQAGKSKGKTENN
-116 KVTRDNPSKNKKD
+116 KDVIIS
-129 KDDETDKDS
+129 EDS
-138 EKDKDK
+138 VEIDI
-144 DKEEED
+144 
-150 MPKDSLD
+150 
-157 KEPLKPKVFGMAM
+157 LKPKVFGMSM
-170 FEAGGLSFEPDLRIA
+170 FAAGGLSFEPDLRIA

-207 DNYNVK
+207 DNYKVK
-213 VSTEGTIRI
+213 VNTEGTIRI

-254 VPGSGISAQ
+254 MPGSGVSAQ

-273 VAITGEVTKPGTY
+273 VTITGEVTKPGTY
-286 TVSSLSTI
+286 TVSSLASV

-317 DNKVVKIL
+317 DNKIVKIL

-377 KDVLRFAGGF
+377 KDILRFAGGF
-387 TDRAYTFTIGLK
+387 TDRAYTYTIGLK
-399 RNTSR
+399 RNTAR
-404 EQKLMNISQD
+404 ELRLINISQD
-414 EVATFIPQRGDKYT
+414 EVATFMPQRGDKYT

-447 REGDFAIESGVTTV
+447 RDGDFAIEQGMSTIK
-461 RELIKKAEGLRED
+461 ELIKKAEGLKED

-482 SRQKEDNDLI
+482 SRQKEDNDI
-492 VIAFDLGKLIRG
+492 TVIAFDLGKLMRG
-504 EIADIT
+504 EIADIP

-515 IITVRSLNSLREKR
+515 VIMIRNIKSLREKR
-529 IISIDGE
+529 IINIEGE
-536 VNNPGKFVYVEGL
+536 VNKAGKFDFVEGL

-556 LADGFTDG
+556 LANGFTDG

-571 LSRRVKDDTTGLDN
+571 LSRRVKDDTLGLSSE
-585 DQNVRIEEF
+585 QNVRIESF
-594 EIDKNLIINTEDARV
+594 EIDKNLKIRTEDAKV
-609 ILQPFDKIYVRKS
+609 VLQPFDKIYVHKS

-636 INYPGAYTIK
+636 VKYPGTYTIK
-646 DKSQRIT
+646 DRTQRIT
-653 DLIKLAGGLKN
+653 DLVELAGGLKD

-671 TFNRDTTKI
+671 TFSRDSTKI
-680 AIDLSLI
+680 ALDLSI
-687 ILNPSV
+687 ILKIPTV
-693 TENILLLDGDRIF
+693 TENILLLDGDRLF

-715 LSGELLNPISV
+715 LSGELLNPTSV
-726 AYRPNQSLKDYISQ
+726 AYRPNQNLKNYIAQ
-740 AGGFTDKA
+740 AGGLTDKA
-748 AKNKVFVRYANGF
+748 SKRRIFVRYANGF
-761 SDQSKTFLFFKTSP
+761 SDQTRTFLFFTTYP

-782 IIVPAVQEDLSKKLS
+782 IIVPAIREDSSNKLS
-797 TGEKVAIL
+797 TGERIAIL
-805 GAVSSISLIVINIL
+805 GAVSSLSLIIINIL
-819 NALNK
+819 NAINK

>member
-1 MNHILKNIPTR
+1 MIRYLKSIPTR
-12 YFLSFKRLTL
+12 YSLSLPRLTL
-22 LIFLTLISLSTYAQ
+22 LIFLSLISLSSFAQ
-36 KPKIDDLTDN
+36 KPKIDDLTDD

-51 LQKAKASGMNE
+51 MQKAQASGMNE

-84 RLNKLTN
+84 RLSKLASDN
-91 ENEKKN
+91 AKKN
-97 TNENEIGSR
+97 TNESENGSR
-106 KTNAIQAGKN
+106 QTTAVQAGDN
-116 KVTRDNPSKNKKD
+116 KVGNKKGKIENN
-129 KDDETDKDS
+129 KDVIISEDS
-138 EKDKDK
+138 VEIDI
-144 DKEEED
+144 
-150 MPKDSLD
+150 
-157 KEPLKPKVFGMAM
+157 LKPKVFGMSM
-170 FEAGGLSFEPDLRIA
+170 FAAGGLSFEPDLRIA

-207 DNYNVK
+207 DNYKVK
-213 VSTEGTIRI
+213 VNTEGTIRI

-254 VPGSGISAQ
+254 MPGSGVSAQ

-273 VAITGEVTKPGTY
+273 VTITGEVTKPGTY
-286 TVSSLSTI
+286 TVSSLASV

-367 IFEVEKTENL
+367 IFEVEKSENL
-377 KDVLRFAGGF
+377 KDLLRFAGGF
-387 TDRAYTFTIGLK
+387 TDKAYTYTIGLK
-399 RNTSR
+399 RNTAR
-404 EQKLMNISQD
+404 ELRLINISQD
-414 EVATFIPQRGDKYT
+414 EVATFMPQRGDKYT

-447 REGDFAIESGVTTV
+447 RDGDFAIEQGMTTV
-461 RELIKKAEGLRED
+461 KELIKRAEGLKED

-482 SRQKEDNDLI
+482 SRQKEDNDI
-492 VIAFDLGKLIRG
+492 TVIAFDLGKLMRG
-504 EIADIT
+504 EIADIA

-515 IITVRSLNSLREKR
+515 VIMIRNIKSLREKR
-529 IISIDGE
+529 IISIEGE
-536 VNNPGKFVYVEGL
+536 VNKAGKFDFVEGL
-549 TIADVIV
+549 TVADIIV
-556 LADGFTDG
+556 LANGFTDG

-571 LSRRVKDDTTGLDN
+571 LSRRVKYDTLGLDN
-585 DQNVRIEEF
+585 EQNVRIESF
-594 EIDKNLIINTEDARV
+594 EIDKDLKIRTEDAKV
-609 ILQPFDKIYVRKS
+609 VLQPFDKIYVHKS

-636 INYPGAYTIK
+636 VKYPGTYTIK
-646 DKSQRIT
+646 DKNQRIT
-653 DLIKLAGGLKN
+653 DLIELVGGLKD

-671 TFNRDTTKI
+671 TFSRDSTKI
-680 AIDLSLI
+680 ALDLSI
-687 ILNPSV
+687 ILKVPTV

-706 IPRELQTVK
+706 VPRELQTVK

-726 AYRPNQSLKDYISQ
+726 AYRPNQGLRAYIAQ
-740 AGGFTDKA
+740 AGGLTEKA
-748 AKNKVFVRYANGF
+748 SKRRIFVRYANGF
-761 SDQSKTFLFFKTSP
+761 SDQTRTFLFFTTYP

-782 IIVPAVQEDLSKKLS
+782 IIVPALREDNANKLS
-797 TGEKVAIL
+797 TGERIAIV
-805 GAVSSISLIVINIL
+805 GAVSSLSLVIINIL
-819 NALNK
+819 NALKNK